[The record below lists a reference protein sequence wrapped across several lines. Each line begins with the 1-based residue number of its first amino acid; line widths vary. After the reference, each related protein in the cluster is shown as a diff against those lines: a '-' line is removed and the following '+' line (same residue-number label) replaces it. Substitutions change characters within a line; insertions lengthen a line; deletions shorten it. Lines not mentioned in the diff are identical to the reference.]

1 MTRST
6 LPSGENFKAA
16 PLPRWDPGRTAPMR
30 RLHHFRCHRV
40 CVSIVSS
47 SLWLLFLLPPQ
58 ILYRKSESGTFLTDA
73 NHVEIHKALFS
84 GATRQGKHALAR
96 PLQRTLGEVGI
107 DKSSWVLTLGP
118 QSLFGIISLQ
128 TATELIILALIFNK
142 VTGVY
147 GLLAILTGYQ
157 LSFMQL
163 STYLYS
169 IAVLAALVY
178 LMPHIRRQNPV
189 ECLALAWLY
198 IADTIINTFDTAVF
212 GLEWYFANGSP
223 EENENI
229 PEMVAQGI
237 ENLRKES
244 AQHGAVVPHETA
256 SSMVM
261 IAALTLVRVYFGIV
275 VMSYARDVLQRRMQV
290 LVVEGRS
297 DVVDDKDGPFGREL
311 PGGDGRRGRLGRLM
325 VSVGRGY
332 WLEQQE
338 AEDWMGDTY
347 SMNGAKQAAQLS

>member
-1 MTRST
+1 M
-6 LPSGENFKAA
+6 
-16 PLPRWDPGRTAPMR
+16 
-30 RLHHFRCHRV
+30 
-40 CVSIVSS
+40 
-47 SLWLLFLLPPQ
+47 
-58 ILYRKSESGTFLTDA
+58 
-73 NHVEIHKALFS
+73 
-84 GATRQGKHALAR
+84 
-96 PLQRTLGEVGI
+96 
-107 DKSSWVLTLGP
+107 LTLGP

-244 AQHGAVVPHETA
+244 AQHGVVVPHETA

-347 SMNGAKQAAQLS
+347 SMNGTKQAAQLS

>member
-1 MTRST
+1 M
-6 LPSGENFKAA
+6 
-16 PLPRWDPGRTAPMR
+16 
-30 RLHHFRCHRV
+30 
-40 CVSIVSS
+40 
-47 SLWLLFLLPPQ
+47 
-58 ILYRKSESGTFLTDA
+58 LTTG
-73 NHVEIHKALFS
+73 L
-84 GATRQGKHALAR
+84 
-96 PLQRTLGEVGI
+96 
-107 DKSSWVLTLGP
+107 

-128 TATELIILALIFNK
+128 TATELITLALIFNK

-169 IAVLAALVY
+169 IAVLVALVY

-223 EENENI
+223 EENL
-229 PEMVAQGI
+229 PDMVASGI

-261 IAALTLVRVYFGIV
+261 IAALTLVRVYFGVV
-275 VMSYARDVLQRRMQV
+275 VMSYAREVLQKRMQI

-311 PGGDGRRGRLGRLM
+311 PNGDGRRGRLGRLM

-338 AEDWMGDTY
+338 AEDWMGDMY
-347 SMNGAKQAAQLS
+347 SPNGPKQPAQFS